1 MPYYPESYVLY
12 SCLHFMGMK
21 TDDHTKLHSIN
32 LGNVQPLLAG
42 GRKVLSGIGKR
53 VVQGPV
59 QVDRMGLASDEVAD
73 LSVHGGLDKAV
84 YAYPLEHYAYWQAA
98 RRERG
103 VSLFDETLPAGF
115 MGENLTITGLLESG
129 VYVGDVLQFTHCA
142 LRVTAPREPCFKFN
156 AVMGFAQAAK
166 LMVTEQRCGFYL
178 SVVMPGTLTAGES
191 FTLQPGQRALSVA
204 DAIWGKRAKH
214 LR

>member
-1 MPYYPESYVLY
+1 
-12 SCLHFMGMK
+12 MK
-21 TDDHTKLHSIN
+21 NTDHLTLRSIN
-32 LGNVQPLLAG
+32 LGRTQPLLAG

-53 VVQGPV
+53 AVDGAMAGAVQAPV
-59 QVDRMGLASDEVAD
+59 RAGRMGLVGDEVAD

-84 YAYPLEHYAYWQAA
+84 YAYPAEHYAFWQAA
-98 RRERG
+98 RREQG
-103 VSLFDETLPAGF
+103 ASLFDEALPHGF
-115 MGENLTITGLLESG
+115 MGENLTITGLIEHD
-129 VYVGDVLQFTHCA
+129 VYIGDVLQFANVA

-178 SVVMPGTLTAGES
+178 SVVTPGELTAGET

-204 DAIWGKRAKH
+204 QAIWGKRAKH